1 LLPLLKTKSGYDDRN
16 HNQNVGKRNKKRR
29 TASLFDNPHR
39 PFQAVAEELVAQ
51 ARAAFEDEAQQQ
63 QVARVRLSLRTN

>member
-1 LLPLLKTKSGYDDRN
+1 MSVNEKP
-16 HNQNVGKRNKKRR
+16 KKDERR